1 MPKVLANGINFHYL
15 QTGSGQELIMLHG
28 LMGNLAVW
36 HLKMASLLREHY
48 HITTFD
54 LRGHGRSD
62 MPPTGYSTGS
72 MADDLLGV
80 MDALGIERADLVGHS
95 IGADVCLHFALRYP
109 ERVRKLVLIEAA
121 IPALVHLRKDET
133 WEGWGYWAQVIEE
146 FTGTPVPQGQRMD
159 LAQMVRLSMDVPIL
173 FGPARGMPRKRE
185 PVLKLLETTTL
196 VEDYERL
203 DGMTFASL
211 AHIPHPKQI
220 IYDSGSPYMG
230 TYHILRDTLTNCTSV
245 LFPPSKHRHF
255 SPLEQPERLVGYIHD
270 FLVGEPSDSSNGPA
284 EILP

>member
-15 QTGSGQELIMLHG
+15 QTGTGPDLIMLHG

-36 HLKMASLLREHY
+36 HLKMASLLRDLY

-62 MPPTGYSTGS
+62 VPPTGYSTGS
-72 MADDLLGV
+72 MAEDLVGV

-95 IGADVCLHFALRYP
+95 LGADICLHFALRYP

-121 IPALVHLRKDET
+121 VPALVHLRKDET
-133 WEGWGYWAQVIEE
+133 WEGWSYWAEVIEE
-146 FTGTPVPQGQRMD
+146 FTGVQVPPAQRMD
-159 LAQMVRLSMDVPIL
+159 LAHMVRLSMDVPIL
-173 FGPARGMPRKRE
+173 YGPARGMPRKRE

-196 VEDYERL
+196 VADYERL
-203 DGMTFASL
+203 DGMTLESL
-211 AHIPHPKQI
+211 ARIPHPKQI

-230 TYHILRDTLTNCTSV
+230 TYQILRETLINCTSV
-245 LFPPSKHRHF
+245 LFPPSRHRHF
-255 SPLEQPERLVGYIHD
+255 SPLEQPEMLVGYIHN
-270 FLVGEPSDSSNGPA
+270 FLIDNQGETPNGHMGS
-284 EILP
+284 I